1 MTALYLSLS
10 ILLFLIF
17 AALTAALICFFKIFY
32 APKRKP
38 NPDGKIQIPD
48 GEIYEVHRPQLEEW
62 IKMSREKP
70 HTDHEIKSFDGLTL
84 RGKFYEYSPDAPIE
98 LMMHGY
104 QGNAERDMSG
114 GIYRSARLG
123 HSALVVD
130 HRASG
135 RSDGSVIT
143 FGINES
149 RDCISWVNYI
159 ISNINKDA
167 KIILTGISMGAAT
180 VLITSGKELPKNVV
194 GVLADCGYTSAK
206 DIIKKVIRDMK
217 LPAELLYPFAK
228 LGARLFGRFNLDEIS
243 PIEMVTHSKLPTIF
257 FHGDNDLFVPHYMSE
272 ANFKACAAPKKL
284 VLIKGAGHGLAFP
297 ADEEY
302 YIKEAREFFRE
313 HIEY

>member
-1 MTALYLSLS
+1 MTAIYIFLGT
-10 ILLFLIF
+10 IVFLLI
-17 AALTAALICFFKIFY
+17 AALLTSFICFFRIFY
-32 APKRKP
+32 SPTRKQK
-38 NPDGKIQIPD
+38 NDEKIEIPD
-48 GEIYEVHRPQLEEW
+48 GEIYEVHRPRLETWVREY
-62 IKMSREKP
+62 REKP
-70 HTDHEIKSFDGLTL
+70 HIDVEIKSFDGLVL
-84 RGKFYEYSPDAPIE
+84 RGKFYEVASNAPIE

-114 GIYRSARLG
+114 GVYRAASLG

-135 RSDGSVIT
+135 RSDGKVIT

-149 RDCISWVNYI
+149 RDCISWINFI

-217 LPAELLYPFAK
+217 LPADILYPFAK
-228 LGARLFGRFNLDEIS
+228 LGARLFGKFNLDEFS
-243 PIEMVTHSKLPTIF
+243 PIEAVKHSKLPTIF
-257 FHGDNDLFVPHYMSE
+257 FHGDDDKFVPHYMSKE
-272 ANFKACAAPKKL
+272 NYNACSAPKKF
-284 VLIKGAGHGLAFP
+284 VTIKGAGHGLAFP
-297 ADEEY
+297 VSEDY
-302 YIKEAREFFRE
+302 YIKEAKEFFRE